1 MGKIIGIDLG
11 TSNTAAAV
19 LEGGKPTIIPSAEG
33 TSVGGKAFPSY
44 VAFTKDAQLLV
55 GEPARRQAVANPDG
69 TVTAFKRRMG
79 EDFQYGLQ
87 SKKYAPQQLSAFLL
101 QKVKRDAEAFL
112 GEPVDKAVITV
123 PAYFNDNQRQAT
135 KDAGQIAGLEV
146 VRIVNE
152 PTAACLA
159 YGIDKK
165 GKDEKIMVF
174 DLGGGTLDV
183 TIMEFGGGVFEVQS
197 TSGDTKLG
205 GTDMDNALT
214 DFVCSE
220 FRRDTGIDISKDST
234 AMQRVRE
241 AVEKAKIE
249 LSSVFETDLNLPFIS
264 ADNNSPKHLVLKLTR
279 AKLESLVD
287 PIVGRCKQSVDT
299 ALADAKLKTSDI
311 SRIILVGGPTRMPIV
326 QKFVEDYVGK
336 KVERGVD
343 PMECVASGAAVQAAV
358 LTGEVK
364 DVLLLDVTPLT
375 LGIETLGGV
384 TTALIER
391 NTTIPVEKS
400 QVFSTAS
407 DNQPAVTVH
416 VLQGE
421 RPMAK
426 DNVSLGKFDLDGIP
440 PAPRGVPQI
449 KVTFSLDANG
459 ILSVRAD
466 DLGTKKTQHI
476 TITAKNKLSKEEVE
490 RFVEQAEQFADE
502 DKKNQGKVE
511 AKNEADT
518 LLYSTEKAVR
528 EHGGKLSQEER
539 QGIDRGIADLKDAQG
554 RESASSRPG
563 RPYAGAQKLGR
574 LSTRRLPK
582 SASGEGRREGRGT
595 RRPRRQR
602 QVLRQGQRRGRRGR
616 RRERSTDRILIKFQW
631 NDESRDHD
639 GKRLLRAARRP
650 AQRHGGGDQIRLPQ
664 TRAQAPPGPQP
675 GQQGRRGQVQA
686 GQLGLRGPLGPGQA
700 PALRPVRG
708 SRGGPRRP
716 GGKAGRLR
724 GLRGRGVRRRLRRPL
739 RELLRGGRGRR
750 RPRALAPR
758 TRPQV
763 LHLRHPGGGLRGRSA
778 AHRVRAGGS
787 LFRLLGPGRQA
798 RHRAKALRAM
808 PGQRPRAVL
817 PRLLHHDPGLLGLRR
832 SRADHRDAL
841 RRLPGGRFRAQAPP
855 PDPAHPPGSLRG
867 ATLRISG
874 RGDRRRAPDTSS
886 SRYA

>member
-554 RESASSRPG
+554 RGYRAHRQ
-563 RPYAGAQKLGR
+563 AKDALMQAAQKLGEI
-574 LSTRRLPK
+574 STRRPPK
-582 SASGEGRREGRGT
+582 
-595 RRPRRQR
+595 
-602 QVLRQGQRRGRRGR
+602 V
-616 RRERSTDRILIKFQW
+616 
-631 NDESRDHD
+631 
-639 GKRLLRAARRP
+639 
-650 AQRHGGGDQIRLPQ
+650 
-664 TRAQAPPGPQP
+664 
-675 GQQGRRGQVQA
+675 
-686 GQLGLRGPLGPGQA
+686 
-700 PALRPVRG
+700 
-708 SRGGPRRP
+708 
-716 GGKAGRLR
+716 
-724 GLRGRGVRRRLRRPL
+724 GLRGRARTG
-739 RELLRGGRGRR
+739 
-750 RPRALAPR
+750 RPRDPTATPATASPPARTTSWTPR
-758 TRPQV
+758 SSTRKEE
-763 LHLRHPGGGLRGRSA
+763 
-778 AHRVRAGGS
+778 HR
-787 LFRLLGPGRQA
+787 
-798 RHRAKALRAM
+798 
-808 PGQRPRAVL
+808 
-817 PRLLHHDPGLLGLRR
+817 
-832 SRADHRDAL
+832 
-841 RRLPGGRFRAQAPP
+841 
-855 PDPAHPPGSLRG
+855 PDSHQIPMEFDESPGS
-867 ATLRISG
+867 
-874 RGDRRRAPDTSS
+874 
-886 SRYA
+886 